1 MSGFSAISGI
11 LNKAAPLAGGG
22 ASGPLDALK
31 KAAGPVGELLGAV
44 APLAG
49 AAASM
54 TPIGMGVT
62 AAASLL
68 GGASSPSPDSN
79 KVVANNDSNSV
90 GSSFGF

>member
-1 MSGFSAISGI
+1 MV
-11 LNKAAPLAGGG
+11 APIVGGG
-22 ASGPLDALK
+22 GNGPLDALK
-31 KAAGPVGELLGAV
+31 KAAGPVGELLAAV

-68 GGASSPSPDSN
+68 GDAASSSSDKSKPI
-79 KVVANNDSNSV
+79 VANNTDSLAN
-90 GSSFGF
+90 SFGF

>member
-1 MSGFSAISGI
+1 MSGFGVIGGI
-11 LNKAAPLAGGG
+11 LNKAAPMGAGG

-31 KAAGPVGELLGAV
+31 KAAGPVGELLSAA

-68 GGASSPSPDSN
+68 GGAASPSPDKN
-79 KVVANNDSNSV
+79 KAVADNNADPVAN
-90 GSSFGF
+90 SFTF